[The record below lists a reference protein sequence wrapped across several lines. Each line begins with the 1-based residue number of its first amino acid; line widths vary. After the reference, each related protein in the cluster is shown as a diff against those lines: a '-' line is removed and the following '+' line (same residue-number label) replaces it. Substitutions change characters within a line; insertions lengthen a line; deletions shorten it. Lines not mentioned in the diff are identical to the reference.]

1 MHDGTSLLRA
11 RIDRLVSQRLTPA
24 RYRAKA
30 AVTLAAWETPGEPI
44 PFAEATAQ
52 VFKSFS
58 KGDLWGTPWGTTWFH
73 ITGDVPSAWHG
84 IDETT
89 IELIADIGFTDTR
102 TGFQCEGLAYDVSGR
117 LLKGVEPDNRYVR
130 LDQDATSVN
139 LYLEAASNPDVIN
152 EWTFV
157 PTDMGR
163 RETSGSEQQYQL
175 TEIALG
181 LRDETVCALMDD
193 LRVLCGLI
201 DTLPQES
208 TRRARIF
215 GALSDCLLV
224 VAPDAVA
231 ETATAG
237 REALT
242 EVLSRP
248 ALASAHTVIGVG
260 HAHIDS
266 AWLWPVRETARK
278 VARTFSN
285 VLDLIEQDDDFVFA
299 SSSAQQFMWIKEN
312 YPELFERIRTQVAA
326 GQFVPVGGMWVES
339 DTNLPGGEALA
350 RQFVH
355 GSRFFREEFGIAQPE
370 VWLPD
375 SFGYSAAL
383 PQIMKL
389 AGARWFLTQ
398 KISWN
403 QINRMPHHT
412 FWWEG
417 IDGSRIFTHFPP
429 VDTYCSDLSAVD
441 LERAERQYAEKAV
454 GTMSLVPFGHGD
466 GGGGPTREMIAT
478 AERTRDL
485 EGSPRVRLGSP
496 HTFFEEAQR
505 EYPDPPVWSGELYL
519 EIHRGTYTSQAR
531 TKIGNRRSES
541 LLRQAELWASA
552 AAVRGVADYP
562 YEALDAAWRTVLL
575 YQFHDIL
582 PGTSIGWVHDEV
594 ERGYAEVAVVLEQI
608 IEASIRA
615 LAGTGQHRIW
625 LNAGPFAIDGVPPLG
640 SGVRTDNYLVA
651 TKTVTVAENAQ
662 GNLIVTTPLI
672 QVTLDSAGSITS
684 LVDRHADREAIPQGV
699 AGNQLQIFR
708 DTPSEWDAWD
718 VDELDRETLVSLT
731 DPAGLRVVESGPERV
746 VVRSERSVGSSFVR
760 QDLTFRGEQPVV
772 EITTHVD
779 WHERE
784 KLLKLSFP
792 LDVRAERATSEI
804 QFGHVHR
811 PLHTNTS
818 WDAAR
823 FETPAHR
830 WVHVGEPDYGFSIAN
845 DSVYGHDFFRTT
857 RPDGG
862 TSTQVRLSLL
872 RAPLYPDPQSD
883 QGEHLF
889 KVVLRVGAQIADAVA
904 DGYMLNVPLRPID
917 AESETK
923 ALLSV
928 DNSAVVLEAIKL
940 AEDRSGDLIVRLYEA
955 LGNRAETTLS
965 ADFLVEHVEVTDLHE
980 FSNEDSDAIVVLPD
994 NAVALTLRPF
1004 QILTLRFRPQKN
1016 TP

>member
-11 RIDRLVSQRLTPA
+11 RIERLISQRLLPA
-24 RYRAKA
+24 RYRARA
-30 AVTLAAWETPGEPI
+30 AVTLTAWQTAGEPV

-52 VFKSFS
+52 AFS
-58 KGDLWGTPWGTTWFH
+58 PIANGDRWGTPWGTTWFH
-73 ITGDVPSAWHG
+73 ISGKVPASWQG
-84 IDETT
+84 QEGTSV
-89 IELIADIGFTDTR
+89 ELITDIGFTDTQ
-102 TGFQCEGLAYDVSGR
+102 TGFQCEGLAYAPDGR
-117 LLKGVEPDNRYVR
+117 VLKAVEPFNRYVR
-130 LDQDATSVN
+130 LDQESASVDIF
-139 LYLEAASNPDVIN
+139 LEAASNPDVIN

-163 RETSGSEQQYQL
+163 RETAGSQAQYEL
-175 TEIALG
+175 TEISLG
-181 LRDETVCALMDD
+181 LRDEQVCALLDD

-201 DTLPQES
+201 DVLPETS

-215 GALSDCLLV
+215 TALGDCLRV

-231 ETATAG
+231 GTASAG
-237 REALT
+237 RATLI

-248 ALASAHTVIGVG
+248 AVASAHTVLGVG

-266 AWLWPVRETARK
+266 AWLWPIRETARK
-278 VARTFSN
+278 VTRTFSN
-285 VLDLIEQDDDFVFA
+285 VLDLIEQNDEFIFA
-299 SSSAQQFMWIKEN
+299 ASSAQQYAWVKEN
-312 YPELFERIRTQVAA
+312 YPEFFERLRAQVAA
-326 GQFVPVGGMWVES
+326 GRFVPVGGMWVES

-355 GSRFFREEFGIAQPE
+355 GSRFFRDEFGISQPE

-403 QINRMPHHT
+403 QVNRMPHHT

-429 VDTYCSDLSAVD
+429 VDSYCSDLSAIE
-441 LERAERQYAEKAV
+441 LERAERQYAEKGH
-454 GTMSLVPFGHGD
+454 GTISLVPFGYGD
-466 GGGGPTREMIAT
+466 GGGGPTREMLAT

-519 EIHRGTYTSQAR
+519 EIHRGTFTSQAR
-531 TKIGNRRSES
+531 TKRGNRRSES
-541 LLRQAELWASA
+541 LLRQAELWAST

-562 YEALDAAWRTVLL
+562 YDALDDAWHTVLL

-594 ERGYAEVAVVLEQI
+594 ESRYAEVAAVLEQI
-608 IEASIRA
+608 IQDSVRA
-615 LAGTGQHRIW
+615 LAGTGSRRIW
-625 LNAGPFAIDGVPPLG
+625 VNAGPFPVG
-640 SGVRTDNYLVA
+640 GVRALAGSDRLGAPPVA
-651 TKTVTVAENAQ
+651 AAVSVERTLA
-662 GNLIVTTPLI
+662 GDHIVTTPLLT
-672 QVTLDSAGSITS
+672 VTVDPAGAISS
-684 LVDRHADREAIPQGV
+684 LIDRSCDREAV
-699 AGNQLQIFR
+699 APGSVANQFQIFR

-718 VDELDRETLVSLT
+718 IDALDRETQVDLADVAAVSVLEHES
-731 DPAGLRVVESGPERV
+731 DRVVIRV
-746 VVRSERSVGSSFVR
+746 ERSFGSSQLR
-760 QDLTFRGEQPVV
+760 QDLLFVADRALI
-772 EITTHVD
+772 EIKTHID

-784 KLLKLSFP
+784 KMLKLAFP

-804 QFGHVHR
+804 QFGHIHR

-818 WDAAR
+818 WDVAR

-830 WVHVGEPDYGFSIAN
+830 WVHVGEPDYGFSVAN
-845 DSVYGHDFFRTT
+845 DSVYGHDFHRVT
-857 RPDGG
+857 RDDGG
-862 TSTQVRLSLL
+862 TTTQVRLSLL

-883 QGEHLF
+883 QGAHSF
-889 KVVLRVGAQIADAVA
+889 TVALRVGAGVADAIA
-904 DGYMLNVPLRPID
+904 DGYRLNVPLREMDVDRELPAI
-917 AESETK
+917 
-923 ALLSV
+923 LSL
-928 DNSAVVLEAIKL
+928 DNPAVVVEAVKL
-940 AEDRSGDLIVRLYEA
+940 AEDRSGDVVVRLYES
-955 LGNRAETTLS
+955 LGGRAEATLTANFS
-965 ADFLVEHVEVTDLHE
+965 VHGVEATNLHE
-980 FSNEDSDAIVVLPD
+980 VANDDAASI
-994 NAVALTLRPF
+994 ALQPEGSIGLALRPF
-1004 QILTLRFRPQKN
+1004 QILTLRLRPQN
-1016 TP
+1016 S